1 MLGAIDATLT
11 ILLTLIVLVVVLV
24 EAGELLFTV
33 IFSVMIVSAEGNGI
47 GALNQSIFV
56 SFVIAMAGPMFGVS
70 VMVTE
75 SMPLS

>member
-1 MLGAIDATLT
+1 MLGAIDAALM

-24 EAGELLFTV
+24 EAGELLFT
-33 IFSVMIVSAEGNGI
+33 IILSVMIVSAEGNGI
-47 GALNQSIFV
+47 GALTQSIFV
-56 SFVIAMAGPMFGVS
+56 SFVIAMAGPMFDVS